1 MNRRWWM
8 VALLALVV
16 ALWHTFGDGP
26 FRLRYPVVGASP
38 DAHGTFWMY
47 DWVREEV
54 MAGRFPTTTTR
65 MFYPEGMDFLVLN
78 GANVVDALI
87 SVPLQVWFGAGRGE
101 LYTCVI
107 IVLGNALTF
116 FPLARRLAPD
126 RPDLSILVTFWW
138 TVNPYVLTEIG
149 AGRPTQ
155 AMLWFY
161 PLAAMAMLRFDGWK
175 AAALLGVSM
184 GLQGLIYWYSPVFF
198 AVVFAPVAI
207 AKLLAEPKAALRFV
221 AAVVLSVLIV
231 APLAW
236 PIAQASMKGDIP
248 GLGLDVEA
256 TGMWTESHDRTRRLF
271 AQLGMV
277 STLVVVL
284 GGLVRW
290 RRAPALAIGVL
301 LGLVFAVG
309 ARLNT
314 LGIPVENAPYIWI
327 YEHSSFLSRL
337 NFPARA
343 IGAVYCAAAIAIL
356 PVLIANRIRMIPWV
370 LFALLIL
377 EGRANHLG
385 PGRVLAVPPMPAS
398 LIVKMNPG
406 AILTTPM
413 GAPDVSMVQQVFHG
427 QPLVSGMGDHV
438 GTVRPSGY
446 ADWLVNPYFAEL
458 VQADDLMAPWTRK
471 HEEEVRKV
479 VRWVWF
485 DRALLAR
492 GTDSPLTET
501 IESRL
506 HIALGEPYYEDSYTA
521 IWDLTRKG
529 ETANEVE
536 VAAAA
541 AAENVVEEE
550 REACAVGQLRGVLW
564 PFGAGKSSI
573 AAAAR
578 AEEKAKAEK
587 AAAAGTA
594 APGSTTVP
602 EAGADEGTA
611 APGSTTSPA
620 P

>member
-8 VALLALVV
+8 VATLALFV

-54 MAGRFPTTTTR
+54 LAGRFPTTTTR

-78 GANVVDALI
+78 GANVVDALL

-107 IVLGNALTF
+107 IVIGNALTF

-175 AAALLGVSM
+175 AAALLGAAM
-184 GLQGLIYWYSPVFF
+184 GLQGLIYWYAPVFF

-207 AKLLAEPKAALRFV
+207 AKLWQEPGSLARFAAAGL
-221 AAVVLSVLIV
+221 LSALIV

-236 PIAQASMKGDIP
+236 PIAQASMSGAIP

-271 AQLGMV
+271 AQLSMV
-277 STLVVVL
+277 STMVVVL
-284 GGLVRW
+284 GALLRG
-290 RRAPALAIGVL
+290 RRAPALAIGVA
-301 LGLVFAVG
+301 LGLLFAVG
-309 ARLNT
+309 VRLNT
-314 LGIPVENAPYIWI
+314 LGVPVENLPYVWL
-327 YEHSSFLSRL
+327 YENSSFASRL

-343 IGAVYCAAAIAIL
+343 LGAVYCAAAIAIV
-356 PVLIANRIRMIPWV
+356 PVLVANRIRMIPWV
-370 LFALLIL
+370 LVALLIL

-398 LIVKMNPG
+398 MIVQLNPG
-406 AILTTPM
+406 PILTTPM
-413 GAPDVSMVQQVFHG
+413 GAPDVSMVQQAYHR

-438 GTVRPSGY
+438 ETVRPGEY
-446 ADWLVNPYFAEL
+446 ADWLVNPYFSEL

-471 HEEEVRKV
+471 HEDEVRKV

-492 GTDSPLTET
+492 GTESPLTET

-506 HIALGEPYYEDSYTA
+506 HFVLGEPYYEDSYTA

-529 ETANEVE
+529 ETANEAE
-536 VAAAA
+536 IAAAA
-541 AAENVVEEE
+541 AAEIVLEEE
-550 REACAVGQLRGVLW
+550 REACSVGQRRGVLW

-573 AAAAR
+573 AAVDR
-578 AEEKAKAEK
+578 AEEKAKTETETPAGMAPPDGGATAPDGG
-587 AAAAGTA
+587 AAAPDTT
-594 APGSTTVP
+594 APGP
-602 EAGADEGTA
+602 
-611 APGSTTSPA
+611 
-620 P
+620 